1 MKYKFLITGP
11 LTLEDIDNNDNLYLK
26 LKFSDGFTRK
36 LAKSGNWP
44 SEFADNLYNKA
55 KGLINQSVYIKTS
68 QTTKNWDTKEWMC
81 DLHLQSVAETREKIA
96 SELKIINNDSKQSFD
111 KFILVSTAIGKSY
124 FANLESVSDY
134 FKSENEY
141 LDFCHSFE
149 KDFVSTWQAK
159 NARNKLMP
167 LGMKRVRISGLGN
180 LTKRNGFRVVAS
192 EVLTENTSEAF
203 KFFHILRIDEKLDKE
218 EYLSNDEIKQLISLR
233 EQLEKKYPKAYV
245 NWING

>member
-11 LTLEDIDNNDNLYLK
+11 LTLLEIDNNDISYLK
-26 LKFSDGFTRK
+26 LKFSDGHTRK
-36 LAKSGNWP
+36 MSKGGNWP
-44 SEFADNLYNKA
+44 PEYADTLFKKA
-55 KGLINQSVYIKTS
+55 KELINQSVYIKTS
-68 QTTKNWDTKEWMC
+68 QTTKDWSSQEWMC
-81 DLHLQSVAETREKIA
+81 DLHAQSVAEKRAKIA
-96 SELKIINNDSKQSFD
+96 SELIKDTESTKQSLD

-149 KDFVSTWQAK
+149 KDFVSAWQAK

-192 EVLTENTSEAF
+192 EVITEDTSEAF
-203 KFFHILRIDEKLDKE
+203 KFFHILRIDEKLDKD
-218 EYLSNDEIKQLISLR
+218 EYLSDDEVKQLISLR
-233 EQLEKKYPKAYV
+233 DQLEKKYPKAYV
-245 NWING
+245 NWINA

>member
-11 LTLEDIDNNDNLYLK
+11 LTLVEVNNEDASYLK
-26 LKFSDGFTRK
+26 LKFDDGYTRK
-36 LAKSGNWP
+36 MSKGGNWP
-44 SEFADNLYNKA
+44 PEYAETLHKKA

-68 QTTKNWDTKEWMC
+68 QTTKDWDAKEWMC
-81 DLHLQSVAETREKIA
+81 DLHQQSIAETRTKIA
-96 SELKIINNDSKQSFD
+96 NELITKEDDSKQSLD

-124 FANLESVSDY
+124 FANLESVSEY
-134 FKSENEY
+134 FRSENDY

-149 KDFVSTWQAK
+149 KDFVSAWQAK

-167 LGMKRVRISGLGN
+167 LGMKRVRISGLGT

-192 EVLTENTSEAF
+192 EVNTEDTSEAF
-203 KFFHILRIDEKLDKE
+203 RFFHILRIDEKLDKD
-218 EYLSNDEIKQLISLR
+218 EYLSDDEVKQLVCLR

-245 NWING
+245 NWIKS